1 MQDTK
6 EHTLYINYGKLYR
19 EKTERKDTN
28 ILTMIQIVVSFL
40 FLGGGEFLY
49 IVLYKMVTASG
60 HRFRGAIDIIFMYSK
75 LIST

>member
-1 MQDTK
+1 MHDTK

-40 FLGGGEFLY
+40 FLGGVSFF
-49 IVLYKMVTASG
+49 I
-60 HRFRGAIDIIFMYSK
+60 
-75 LIST
+75 